1 MWVAE
6 QAGVGLM
13 LGEER
18 GVQGV
23 VVKQLVPRGS
33 ADRTGVVRVGD
44 QLLSVGDEDVSHQ
57 TVSNMRHLII
67 GRLFLTT
74 VIRPCRACVTRF
86 LGEKIEKETKV

>member
-1 MWVAE
+1 MRVAE

-44 QLLSVGDEDVSHQ
+44 EDVSHQ

-67 GRLFLTT
+67 GRLFFTT
-74 VIRPCRACVTRF
+74 VIGPVGPA
-86 LGEKIEKETKV
+86 

>member
-1 MWVAE
+1 M
-6 QAGVGLM
+6 GLM

-67 GRLFLTT
+67 GRLLLTT
-74 VIRPCRACVTRF
+74 VIRKKDKDLEVNVIVSKGRLCP
-86 LGEKIEKETKV
+86 KENSAAQGW